1 VGKCFLAEELPML
14 TPGTKIIVIKH
25 PYVPAGSIGEVT
37 SGHGMSREASKLGCM
52 ARVIDLHNRV
62 QYNYFMHD
70 EFRVLAVVPD
80 PVKPVPIAMKFD
92 AA

>member
-1 VGKCFLAEELPML
+1 MKCAAEELKML
-14 TPGTKIIVIKH
+14 EPGTKIIVIKH

-37 SGHGMSREASKLGCM
+37 SGDGMSREASKLGCM
-52 ARVIDLHNRV
+52 ARVTDLHNGGHY
-62 QYNYFMHD
+62 YNYFMHD

-80 PVKPVPIAMKFD
+80 PVTPVPIVMKFD

>member
-1 VGKCFLAEELPML
+1 LLAEEMTML
-14 TPGTKIIVIKH
+14 EPGTKIIVIKH

-37 SGHGMSREASKLGCM
+37 SGERMSLDASKLGCM
-52 ARVIDLHNRV
+52 ARVTDIHNRV

-80 PVKPVPIAMKFD
+80 PVTPVQS
-92 AA
+92 